1 MAKKKMKETAQPE
14 LTYREAQAQLEQI
27 VTAVENEELDVDEL
41 SEQVQR
47 AMTLITFCRSK
58 LKRTEEVIQQAFK
71 DGEE

>member
-1 MAKKKMKETAQPE
+1 MKETAQPE